1 LAPLHQQGILHAQF
15 ASLATDALRAA
26 ALEACGYK
34 TQVVEFIEL
43 EHTAKNLLL
52 RAVRRADPRP
62 SDEAAIEAYRAFKHS
77 LGLGEIAPDRIVAA
91 RR

>member
-1 LAPLHQQGILHAQF
+1 LHAQF
-15 ASLATDALRAA
+15 ASLATDALRAQ

-52 RAVRRADPRP
+52 RAVRRPATDGP
-62 SDEAAIEAYRAFKHS
+62 SAGAALEAYRQLKQS
-77 LGLGEIAPDRIVAA
+77 LGLDEVATDGILGALRGE
-91 RR
+91 RRV